1 MNSQQLDRAKELAL
15 ESKSDLSHADV
26 EHLDD
31 GTIRFK
37 LWPKGMKIQDQTD
50 ASSIKDVR
58 ISKIGQVLPISKH
71 CKI

>member
-1 MNSQQLDRAKELAL
+1 VNSQQLDRAKELAL
-15 ESKSDLSHADV
+15 EGKSDLSHADV

-37 LWPKGMKIQDQTD
+37 LWPKGLKAQDQTD

-58 ISKIGQVLPISKH
+58 ISKTGQVLPLRRGDL
-71 CKI
+71 

>member
-15 ESKSDLSHADV
+15 EGKSDLSHADV

-37 LWPKGMKIQDQTD
+37 LWPKGMKVQDQTD

-58 ISKIGQVLPISKH
+58 ISKYAQVLPLSGSDT
-71 CKI
+71 